1 MVEEKKRRRKIISYV
16 ISVIALL
23 LTATVV
29 TATLVLPGLLMKRGA
44 RRDQGVVMAVP
55 AAYYSG
61 PSDAVVKNASRQLTE
76 EQRIRLIYGEWES
89 EISPA
94 SGSECSLTEY
104 EVVTGFTYPVV
115 SKYQQWYT
123 WQAEAYKAVD
133 TTFATYM
140 AVYWRVTFTKYD
152 GSEIHEYYITEGGTL
167 LEESKIRK

>member
-1 MVEEKKRRRKIISYV
+1 MKLSKYEMETIVNYN
-16 ISVIALL
+16 ADDQ
-23 LTATVV
+23 TATVYTRDKSV
-29 TATLVLPGLLMKRGA
+29 MRRLDTLVIEFPEIYRCIKVSDIDKTYEMPKSYVSY
-44 RRDQGVVMAVP
+44 RRP
-55 AAYYSG
+55 
-61 PSDAVVKNASRQLTE
+61 RRLTE

-152 GSEIHEYYITEGGTL
+152 GSEIHVYYITEGGTL